1 MLRPTKQKYV
11 HFHITSDDID
21 IQTTHRQAKVP
32 KSAPSQRHTWPE
44 TAKRPNAGRYSF
56 ETVPTLVR
64 TPWELE
70 RSVFRS
76 QSLRK
81 PRLQPTRFPRRIF
94 EQLPREVYHSILAQL
109 ESLYNNG
116 NSVDVIGRQTDLKVL
131 SLVDRRWHRIARE
144 HLYRDI
150 WVPSD
155 EDLRRRYSLLSRK
168 RSRLDLLR
176 RTLKASQALA
186 CMVRRLHITTG
197 LAIDISTESGHAAR
211 RHKALVAF
219 ASTVELCPN
228 LEQLSGYHWLD
239 QCASSAGLLEA
250 LARCSG
256 LKQHTWV
263 LGNDITPDH
272 GLGFMFDCHDGWIQ
286 LDTLVLCSNEGF
298 HLGAGSISAL
308 VQRLPRLQ
316 HLMLSGLD
324 RNDFH
329 NGTLLSLPP
338 VKSLRLDHLE
348 GISNQ
353 GIEQLSVSRLSISL
367 ENLSLVGLELTS
379 LRTLQSL
386 IANAVRLRHFTFVQ
400 STSPEFQPGMESTS
414 SLKGLESQTL
424 EYLHWDALIPGSST
438 TLVANSIASGRLPAL
453 RKVKVPCDYEGA
465 IQSLCRPIARER
477 LTSGDME
484 LLARFSGS
492 ERYERNLRLAQI
504 QAQRRIKECR
514 RQPAFNVVVQDE
526 DQTVS
531 AQYMIGSFIGNVDSK
546 IEYSLEPGVEGSHS
560 ALVELQDVLA
570 PKKSYDSIGRK
581 TETEKSVK
589 EERLLDLK
597 MLF

>member
-1 MLRPTKQKYV
+1 M
-11 HFHITSDDID
+11 
-21 IQTTHRQAKVP
+21 
-32 KSAPSQRHTWPE
+32 
-44 TAKRPNAGRYSF
+44 G
-56 ETVPTLVR
+56 
-64 TPWELE
+64 
-70 RSVFRS
+70 
-76 QSLRK
+76 
-81 PRLQPTRFPRRIF
+81 
-94 EQLPREVYHSILAQL
+94 LPREVYHAIIDQL
-109 ESLYNNG
+109 ESLSNNG
-116 NSVDVIGRQTDLKVL
+116 NSVDIIGRQTDLKVL
-131 SLVDRRWHRIARE
+131 SLVDKRWHRIARE

-155 EDLRRRYSLLSRK
+155 EDLRRRYSLFFRR

-186 CMVRRLHITTG
+186 YMVRRLHITTG
-197 LAIDISTESGHAAR
+197 LATDLSTETGHTAR
-211 RHKALVAF
+211 RNASLVAL
-219 ASTVELCPN
+219 ASIVELCPN
-228 LEQLSGYHWLD
+228 LEQLSGYYWLD
-239 QCASSAGLLEA
+239 QGASSAGLLEA

-256 LKQHTWV
+256 LKQHIWV
-263 LGNDITPDH
+263 FGNENMPDLGP
-272 GLGFMFDCHDGWIQ
+272 GVMLDCHNGWVQ

-298 HLGAGSISAL
+298 RLGAGSISAL
-308 VQRLPRLQ
+308 VQRLPRLK

-324 RNDFH
+324 RLDFH
-329 NGTLLSLPP
+329 NGTLLSLPS

-348 GISNQ
+348 GISKQ

-400 STSPEFQPGMESTS
+400 DTSPEFQPGMESTS
-414 SLKGLESQTL
+414 SLKGLDSKTL
-424 EYLHWDALIPGSST
+424 EYLHWDALIPGSGT
-438 TLVANSIASGRLPAL
+438 ILVANSIASGRLPAL
-453 RKVKVPCDYEGA
+453 HKVKVPCDYEGA
-465 IQSLCRPIARER
+465 IQTLCRPIAPER
-477 LTSGDME
+477 LTSEDVE
-484 LLARFSGS
+484 LLARLSGS

-504 QAQRRIKECR
+504 QAQRRIRECR
-514 RQPAFNVVVQDE
+514 RQPSFNVVVQDE

-546 IEYSLEPGVEGSHS
+546 IEYSLESGVEGSHS
-560 ALVELQDVLA
+560 ALVELQDVSV
-570 PKKSYDSIGRK
+570 PKKLCDSIGRK

>member
-1 MLRPTKQKYV
+1 MLDC
-11 HFHITSDDID
+11 HNGWS
-21 IQTTHRQAKVP
+21 
-32 KSAPSQRHTWPE
+32 
-44 TAKRPNAGRYSF
+44 
-56 ETVPTLVR
+56 
-64 TPWELE
+64 
-70 RSVFRS
+70 
-76 QSLRK
+76 
-81 PRLQPTRFPRRIF
+81 
-94 EQLPREVYHSILAQL
+94 QL
-109 ESLYNNG
+109 E
-116 NSVDVIGRQTDLKVL
+116 
-131 SLVDRRWHRIARE
+131 
-144 HLYRDI
+144 
-150 WVPSD
+150 
-155 EDLRRRYSLLSRK
+155 
-168 RSRLDLLR
+168 
-176 RTLKASQALA
+176 
-186 CMVRRLHITTG
+186 
-197 LAIDISTESGHAAR
+197 
-211 RHKALVAF
+211 
-219 ASTVELCPN
+219 
-228 LEQLSGYHWLD
+228 
-239 QCASSAGLLEA
+239 
-250 LARCSG
+250 
-256 LKQHTWV
+256 
-263 LGNDITPDH
+263 
-272 GLGFMFDCHDGWIQ
+272 
-286 LDTLVLCSNEGF
+286 TLVLCSNGESR
-298 HLGAGSISAL
+298 LGAGSISAL

-324 RNDFH
+324 RHDFH

-386 IANAVRLRHFTFVQ
+386 VANAVRLRHFTFVQ
-400 STSPEFQPGMESTS
+400 NTSPEFQPGMESTS

-424 EYLHWDALIPGSST
+424 EYLHWDVLIPGSST

-453 RKVKVPCDYEGA
+453 CKVKVPCDYEGA
-465 IQSLCRPIARER
+465 IQSLCHPIARER

-504 QAQRRIKECR
+504 QAQRRIRECR
-514 RQPAFNVVVQDE
+514 RQPSFTVVVQDE

-560 ALVELQDVLA
+560 ALVELQDVLV
-570 PKKSYDSIGRK
+570 PKKPCDSIGRK
-581 TETEKSVK
+581 TETEESVK